1 MKNAVINFYSG
12 PAILPESVKQQ
23 AIQAIENFENTGLS
37 ILEISHRAKEFVA
50 VMENARSLA
59 KELMNLPENFE
70 VLFLQGGA
78 SSQFHSVPYNLLN
91 ENETAAYFDIGTW
104 SKGAISQAKLFGN
117 VHIAASSA
125 SENYNHIPKQF
136 DIPENAKYLHIT
148 TNETIA
154 GSQFHFTKNPKAFFG
169 KNVPLIADMSSDI
182 LSREIKFSDFDLIY
196 AGAQKNIGIAGATMV
211 AVNQEILGKVS
222 RKIPD
227 IIDYQKQIANDSM
240 KNTPSV
246 FAVYVSY
253 LTLQWIKAQ
262 GLKNLEQRNIHKAT
276 KLYDAIDA
284 SSLFKGTVAREDRS
298 LMNVCFV
305 ADDKNLEAA
314 FSKFA
319 KESGLAGLDG
329 HRSVGGFRAS
339 IYNAMPESG
348 IDALIQVMEEFERKA

>member
-1 MKNAVINFYSG
+1 MSKSPINFYSG
-12 PAILPESVKQQ
+12 PAILPEIVKQK

-37 ILEISHRAKEFVA
+37 ILEISHRAKQFVA
-50 VMENARSLA
+50 IMEKAQELV
-59 KELMNLPENFE
+59 KELMGLPENYE

-125 SENYNHIPKQF
+125 NENYNYIPKQF
-136 DIPENAKYLHIT
+136 DIPGNAAYLHIT

-154 GSQFHFTKNPKAFFG
+154 GSQFHFNKNPKAFFQT
-169 KNVPLIADMSSDI
+169 NIPIVADMSSDI
-182 LSREIKFSDFDLIY
+182 LSREMPFSDFDLIY

-211 AVNQEILGKVS
+211 AVNKNILGKVN
-222 RKIPD
+222 RTIPD
-227 IIDYQKQIANDSM
+227 IIDYQKQIANGSM

-262 GLKNLEQRNIHKAT
+262 GLKNIETQNIRKAR
-276 KLYDAIDA
+276 KLYTAIDT
-284 SSLFKGTVAREDRS
+284 SILFKGTVAKEDRS

-305 ADDKNLEAA
+305 MNEKTLESE
-314 FSKFA
+314 FSQFA
-319 KESGLAGLDG
+319 KDNGIAGIDG

-348 IDALIQVMEEFERKA
+348 VDTLIQLMQEFERTH

>member
-1 MKNAVINFYSG
+1 MSHIINFYSG

-23 AIQAIENFENTGLS
+23 AIQAIESFENTGLS

-50 VMENARSLA
+50 VMDRAQALA
-59 KELMNLPENFE
+59 KELMNLPENYA

-78 SSQFHSVPYNLLN
+78 SSQFHSVPYNLLD
-91 ENETAAYFDIGTW
+91 ENKTAAYFDIGTW
-104 SKGAISQAKLFGN
+104 SKSAIGQAKLFGN
-117 VHIAASSA
+117 VQVAASSA
-125 SENYNHIPKQF
+125 DDNYNHIPKQF
-136 DIPENAKYLHIT
+136 DIPNDAAYLHIT

-154 GSQFHFTKNPKAFFG
+154 GSQFHFDKNPKVFFG
-169 KNVPLIADMSSDI
+169 IDCPLVADMSSDI
-182 LSREIKFSDFDLIY
+182 LSREMDFSAFDLIY

-211 AVNQEILGKVS
+211 AVNKNILGKVN
-222 RKIPD
+222 RPIPD
-227 IIDYQKQIANDSM
+227 IIDYQKQIANGSM

-262 GLKNLEQRNIHKAT
+262 GLKNLETQNIRKAN
-276 KLYDAIDA
+276 KLYNAIDA
-284 SSLFKGTVAREDRS
+284 SALFKGTVAKEDRS

-305 ADDKNLEAA
+305 MNEKTLESE

-319 KESGLAGLDG
+319 KDNDIAGLDG

-348 IDALIQVMEEFERKA
+348 VDALIQLMQEFERTH

>member
-1 MKNAVINFYSG
+1 MSNVINFYSG
-12 PAILPESVKQQ
+12 PAILPESVKQH
-23 AIQAIENFENTGLS
+23 AIEAIENFENTGLS
-37 ILEISHRAKEFVA
+37 ILEISHRAKHFVA
-50 VMENARSLA
+50 VMENARSLV

-78 SSQFHSVPYNLLN
+78 STQFHSVPYNLLSK
-91 ENETAAYFDIGTW
+91 NETAAYFDIGTW
-104 SKGAISQAKLFGN
+104 SKGAISQGKLFGN

-136 DIPENAKYLHIT
+136 DIPKDAKFLHIT

-154 GSQFHFTKNPKAFFG
+154 GSQFHFDKNPKAFFG
-169 KNVPLIADMSSDI
+169 TDVPLIADMSSDI
-182 LSREIKFSDFDLIY
+182 LSREIEFSDFDLVY

-211 AVNQEILGKVS
+211 AVNKEILGKVS
-222 RKIPD
+222 HKIPD
-227 IIDYQKQIANDSM
+227 IIDYQKQIANESM

-262 GLKNLEQRNIHKAT
+262 GLKNLETKNIRKAK
-276 KLYDAIDA
+276 KLYAAIDA
-284 SSLFKGTVAREDRS
+284 SALFKGTVSKEDRS

-305 ADDKNLEAA
+305 IDDKELEIA
-314 FSKFA
+314 FSTFA
-319 KESGLAGLDG
+319 KDNGLAGLDG

-339 IYNAMPESG
+339 IYNAMPESSV
-348 IDALIQVMEEFERKA
+348 DTLIQLIQEFERTH